1 MQSQMLTGTT
11 RGADQQQ
18 QKSEREVAGSVA
30 EIKNIYCTINTEG
43 SVPGHVDNWR
53 ESAI

>member
-1 MQSQMLTGTT
+1 MQSQMLTRTT

-30 EIKNIYCTINTEG
+30 EEVKQV
-43 SVPGHVDNWR
+43 SPQHK
-53 ESAI
+53 